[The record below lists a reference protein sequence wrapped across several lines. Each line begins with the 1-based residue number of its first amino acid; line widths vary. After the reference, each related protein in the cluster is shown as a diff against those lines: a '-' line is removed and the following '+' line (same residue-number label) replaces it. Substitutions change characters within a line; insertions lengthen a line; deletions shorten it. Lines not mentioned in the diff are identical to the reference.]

1 MPGTAI
7 VQSGNYVLEID
18 AGFNIDGFK
27 LDDPV
32 QGILAGYTTT
42 TTRTNLVT
50 NPNFETNTTGW
61 ASAQTGATRSTDYS
75 YTGSAS
81 YKVTVNQTDS
91 NIAYVTPTFS
101 GTGNA
106 TYSVYVYIPV
116 GSTLAG
122 RTISLSREGGTATQT
137 AVSSSSA
144 TLVAGSWVRA
154 TITRNITVAGT
165 MVLVARL
172 SGTMATAA
180 SQIIYV
186 DSALAEFASSALP
199 YFDGTYADSYSGYTL
214 TSQAWTGTANASIST
229 ATWGLNSSYI
239 DSTYVLDGTTPYAD
253 VTDGTLNISVRRG
266 RKDQGDQFSAGTMTF
281 TLNDTLAD
289 GIFNPFDTQSPYY
302 DANQQVP
309 GLAPMRRVRLG
320 RYNASNTLEYLF
332 KGYVVNYDYNFA
344 LGGLNTVSVY
354 CADDFYL
361 LAQTYMDEYNV
372 TTETS
377 GERIESVLDLPE
389 VDYPTGPTARNI
401 STGTVNLGH
410 DSTYTVPAGTNVL
423 AYLNQ
428 INGTAEFGR
437 LFVSRDGV
445 LTFQNR
451 IGATLSGS
459 VADFKDNGTGV
470 KYDNVGITFEAD
482 SVVNRAYVQNL
493 GGSNAT
499 ASDTASIATYFIQ
512 TESITNSLLETSGS
526 QLSAAATYL
535 LNGEPEARYTDVATK
550 FAMLTTAQRDTVAT
564 IDIGDTITIEKTFP
578 TGTGTTSL
586 GQELSVEGIEHLID
600 FNTGHRVNLYTA
612 ATTII
617 YELILD
623 DPTYGVLDAENVL
636 G

>member
-1 MPGTAI
+1 
-7 VQSGNYVLEID
+7 
-18 AGFNIDGFK
+18 
-27 LDDPV
+27 
-32 QGILAGYTTT
+32 
-42 TTRTNLVT
+42 
-50 NPNFETNTTGW
+50 
-61 ASAQTGATRSTDYS
+61 
-75 YTGSAS
+75 
-81 YKVTVNQTDS
+81 
-91 NIAYVTPTFS
+91 
-101 GTGNA
+101 
-106 TYSVYVYIPV
+106 
-116 GSTLAG
+116 
-122 RTISLSREGGTATQT
+122 
-137 AVSSSSA
+137 
-144 TLVAGSWVRA
+144 
-154 TITRNITVAGT
+154 
-165 MVLVARL
+165 
-172 SGTMATAA
+172 
-180 SQIIYV
+180 
-186 DSALAEFASSALP
+186 
-199 YFDGTYADSYSGYTL
+199 
-214 TSQAWTGTANASIST
+214 
-229 ATWGLNSSYI
+229 
-239 DSTYVLDGTTPYAD
+239 
-253 VTDGTLNISVRRG
+253 
-266 RKDQGDQFSAGTMTF
+266 MTF

-289 GIFNPFDTQSPYY
+289 GIFNPFDTSSPYY
-302 DANQQVP
+302 DANANVP

-320 RYNASNTLEYLF
+320 RYNATNTLEYLF

-361 LAQTYMDEYNV
+361 LAQTYMDAYNV
-372 TTETS
+372 SPETS

-410 DSTYTVPAGTNVL
+410 DTAYTIPAGTNVL

-499 ASDTASIATYFIQ
+499 ATDTASIATYFIQ

-550 FAMLTTAQRDTVAT
+550 FAMLTAAQRDTVAT
-564 IDIGDTITIEKTFP
+564 IDIGDTITIEKTFQ

-600 FNTGHRVNLYTA
+600 FSTGHRVNLYTA
-612 ATTII
+612 ATTIV
-617 YELILD
+617 YQLILD
-623 DPTYGVLDAENVL
+623 DPTYGVLDALNVL

>member
-1 MPGTAI
+1 MPGRAI
-7 VQSGNYVLEID
+7 VQSGNYLLEID
-18 AGFNIDGFK
+18 AGFTVDAFT
-27 LDDPV
+27 LDDSTKGV
-32 QGILAGYTTT
+32 L
-42 TTRTNLVT
+42 N
-50 NPNFETNTTGW
+50 NT
-61 ASAQTGATRSTDYS
+61 Q
-75 YTGSAS
+75 
-81 YKVTVNQTDS
+81 
-91 NIAYVTPTFS
+91 
-101 GTGNA
+101 
-106 TYSVYVYIPV
+106 
-116 GSTLAG
+116 
-122 RTISLSREGGTATQT
+122 
-137 AVSSSSA
+137 
-144 TLVAGSWVRA
+144 
-154 TITRNITVAGT
+154 
-165 MVLVARL
+165 
-172 SGTMATAA
+172 
-180 SQIIYV
+180 
-186 DSALAEFASSALP
+186 
-199 YFDGTYADSYSGYTL
+199 
-214 TSQAWTGTANASIST
+214 
-229 ATWGLNSSYI
+229 
-239 DSTYVLDGTTPYAD
+239 YVLNGTTQFAD
-253 VTDGTLNISVRRG
+253 VTDGTLNIAVRRG

-289 GIFNPFDTQSPYY
+289 GIFNPFDTSSPYY
-302 DANQQVP
+302 DANQNVP

-320 RYNASNTLEYLF
+320 RYNASNTVEYLF

-361 LAQTYMDEYNV
+361 LAQTYMDTYNV
-372 TTETS
+372 STETS
-377 GERIESVLDLPE
+377 GQRIESVLNLPE
-389 VDYPTGPTARNI
+389 VDHPTGPTARNI
-401 STGTVNLGH
+401 LTGTVNLGH

-459 VADFKDNGTGV
+459 VADFKDSGTGV

-499 ASDTASIATYFIQ
+499 ASDLTSIGTYFIQ
-512 TESITNSLLETSGS
+512 TEAITNSLLESAGT
-526 QLSAAATYL
+526 QLADAATYL

-612 ATTII
+612 ATTIV
-617 YELILD
+617 YQLILD
-623 DPTYGVLDAENVL
+623 DATYGTLNSLNVL